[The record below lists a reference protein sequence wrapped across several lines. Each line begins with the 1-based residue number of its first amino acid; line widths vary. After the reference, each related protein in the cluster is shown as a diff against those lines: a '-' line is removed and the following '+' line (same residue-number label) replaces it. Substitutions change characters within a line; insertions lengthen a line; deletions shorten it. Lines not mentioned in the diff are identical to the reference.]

1 MRLFNRFLSVALSA
15 VCVLPLGA
23 GPVGA
28 QQGLTDAERVR
39 ALEEKIWNNNK
50 PALDA
55 KGNPVRGS
63 YECSSDPRHLIGLT
77 VTADG
82 KSIHSKENIVVFEKG
97 FYYTLQLHTWATPNG
112 GKVQIGSL
120 PPKLLFQI
128 NQDLPAILLPSSSIS
143 QAPDTIRDRYDRHQA
158 KPSPDITSI
167 ERAVDI
173 ACKPKSEEPSYPV
186 IVQLLALPTF
196 QM

>member
-1 MRLFNRFLSVALSA
+1 MFQSVAGVA
-15 VCVLPLGA
+15 AACFLGVTA

-28 QQGLTDAERVR
+28 QQGLTDMQRFR
-39 ALEEKIWNNNK
+39 ALEQKIWDNNK

-55 KGNPVRGS
+55 KENPVRGS
-63 YECSSDPRHLIGLT
+63 YGCSSDPRHLIGLT

-82 KSIHSKENIVVFEKG
+82 KSIHSKENIVVVKKG

-128 NQDLPAILLPSSSIS
+128 NQDLPAMLLPSSSIS
-143 QAPDTIRDRYDRHQA
+143 QAPDTIRDRYDRHQTES
-158 KPSPDITSI
+158 SPDIASI

-186 IVQLLALPTF
+186 IVQLLAPHTYH
-196 QM
+196 M